1 MNIKSE
7 ALAEKDK
14 KLETISSELEGRNLQ
29 LGFKVDTIKTL
40 NEDLKFSYAKI
51 DELTKQNE
59 DINQSLARCQE
70 MVD

>member
-1 MNIKSE
+1 LNIKSE

-40 NEDLKFSYAKI
+40 NEDLKFS
-51 DELTKQNE
+51 
-59 DINQSLARCQE
+59 
-70 MVD
+70 